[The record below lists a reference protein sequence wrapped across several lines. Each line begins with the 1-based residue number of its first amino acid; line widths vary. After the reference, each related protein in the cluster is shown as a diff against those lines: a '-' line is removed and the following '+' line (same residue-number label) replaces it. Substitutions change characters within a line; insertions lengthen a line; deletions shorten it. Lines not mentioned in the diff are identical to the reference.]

1 METDGSK
8 AVLTVDRGAIAENF
22 RRLQRTAPGSEVAA
36 VVKADAYGLGVSE
49 VARTLRQA
57 GCEKFFVAHGDEGLA
72 LRAVLADAEIY
83 VLHGLAG
90 EEGAAIEARL
100 IPVLNHPGELQRH
113 VDQARRR
120 NRRLPAALHVDSGM
134 WRLGFGAAELAALDA
149 GTLDA
154 LDLRLVMSH
163 LACAEEPGH
172 PLNEEQRAR
181 FERRRAMLPPAPA
194 SLANSSAIFLGAAFH
209 YQLCRAGVAL
219 YGVNPTP
226 GPTPGQANP
235 MAPVVTLEAPVL
247 QVYEVDAHGA
257 VGYGA
262 TYPVRP
268 GARLATVPVGYADG
282 YLRAAGGRAVA
293 RIAGRPVP
301 LAGRVSMDLLTLD
314 VSSLPPDAVRSGT
327 MAVLIGGPNGVDELA
342 AAAGTIGYEV
352 LTRLGTRFARRYI
365 GPEPGNRILET
376 SP

>member
-1 METDGSK
+1 MADGAK
-8 AVLTVDRGAIAENF
+8 AVLTVDLGAIAENF
-22 RRLQRTAPGSEVAA
+22 RRLQRAAPGSEVAA
-36 VVKADAYGLGVSE
+36 VVKADAYGLGAGE
-49 VARTLRQA
+49 VARALRQA

-72 LRAVLADAEIY
+72 LLAVLADAEIY
-83 VLHGLAG
+83 VLHGLGGDQA
-90 EEGAAIEARL
+90 AAIEAGL
-100 IPVLNHPGELQRH
+100 VPVLNHPGELQRH

-120 NRRLPAALHVDSGM
+120 GQRLPATLHVDSGM
-134 WRLGFGAAELAALDA
+134 WRLGFGEADLRALDA
-149 GTLDA
+149 ATLDA

-163 LACAEEPGH
+163 LACAEEPAN
-172 PLNEEQRAR
+172 PLNEEQRAC

-194 SLANSSAIFLGAAFH
+194 SLANSSAIFLGEAFH

-226 GPTPGQANP
+226 GRPNP

-247 QVYEVDAHGA
+247 QVFEVDAHGT

-293 RIAGRPVP
+293 RIGGTRVP

-314 VSSLPPDAVRSGT
+314 VSALPPDAVRPGI
-327 MAVLIGGPNGVDELA
+327 MALLIGGPDGLDELA

-365 GPEPGNRILET
+365 GPGPGNRIVKT
-376 SP
+376 SV

>member
-1 METDGSK
+1 MANGGSK
-8 AVLTVDRGAIAENF
+8 AVLTVDLGAVAENF
-22 RRLQRTAPGSEVAA
+22 CRLQRAAPGSEIAA
-36 VVKADAYGLGVSE
+36 VVKADAYGLGAGA
-49 VARTLRQA
+49 VARALRQA

-83 VLHGLAG
+83 VLHGLADD
-90 EEGAAIEARL
+90 ERAAVEAGL
-100 IPVLNHPGELQRH
+100 IPVLNHPGELHRLA
-113 VDQARRR
+113 DQARRHA
-120 NRRLPAALHVDSGM
+120 RRLPAALHVDSGM
-134 WRLGFGAAELAALDA
+134 WRLGFGEADLRALDA
-149 GTLDA
+149 ATLAA

-163 LACAEEPGH
+163 LACAEEPAN

-181 FERRRAMLPPAPA
+181 FERRRVLLPPAPA
-194 SLANSSAIFLGAAFH
+194 SLASSSAIFLGEAYH
-209 YQLCRAGVAL
+209 YQLCRTGVAL

-226 GPTPGQANP
+226 GRVNP

-247 QVYEVDAHGA
+247 QVFEVDADGA

-262 TYPVRP
+262 TYRVRP

-282 YLRAAGGRAVA
+282 YLRAAGGRATA
-293 RIAGRPVP
+293 RIAGTPVP

-314 VSSLPPDAVRSGT
+314 VSALPPDAVRPGT
-327 MAVLIGGPNGVDELA
+327 MALLIGGPDGLDELA

-365 GPEPGNRILET
+365 GP
-376 SP
+376 